1 MGTRQYQLKKDQGP
15 ATGQSAAVG
24 TFGAG
29 CSVQSLRPGGPRG
42 RGGNGMEFQ
51 EQFDDVLALQDV
63 PFESESASDDTETAT
78 QDAIVWGDLGWCRYT
93 K

>member
-1 MGTRQYQLKKDQGP
+1 
-15 ATGQSAAVG
+15 
-24 TFGAG
+24 
-29 CSVQSLRPGGPRG
+29 
-42 RGGNGMEFQ
+42 MEFQ

-63 PFESESASDDTETAT
+63 PFESESASDDTESAT